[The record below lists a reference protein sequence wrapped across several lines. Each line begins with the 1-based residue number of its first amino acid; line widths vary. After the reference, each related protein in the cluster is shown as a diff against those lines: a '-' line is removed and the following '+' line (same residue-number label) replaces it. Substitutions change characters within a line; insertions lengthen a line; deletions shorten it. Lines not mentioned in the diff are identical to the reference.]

1 MTPTRHYWELGWWEA
16 TRREPDPRLRAHL
29 RGPYVGWTECT
40 SRTVRRREV
49 ASGVVPLIF
58 NLGEPYRLI
67 PGTDPDGSGEA
78 RGSFVAGLYDSPV
91 IVESGRSSCGLQ
103 VNFTPLGAHR
113 LLGIPMNSLA
123 NRAVDVEDVLGAGAR
138 ELVERLHGAPS
149 WGERFDIVDAFL
161 LDRLASAHAPSAP
174 IAWAWRALEES
185 GGRMSIGALASEI
198 GWSHKHLIQRF
209 RQQIGLPPKTVARIL
224 RFERVVHRLGR
235 ADVARWTDI
244 ALECGYYDQAHLIRD
259 FAEFAGSTP
268 SAFLGLVGDNEGGII
283 DA

>member
-1 MTPTRHYWELGWWEA
+1 MTPPRHYWELGWWEV

-40 SRTVRRREV
+40 SRSVRRREV

-58 NLGEPYRLI
+58 NLGQPYRLI
-67 PGTDPDGSGEA
+67 AGRDPAGAGEA
-78 RGSFVAGLYDSPV
+78 RGSFVAGLYDSHV
-91 IVESGRSSCGLQ
+91 IVESARSSCGLQ
-103 VNFTPLGAHR
+103 VNFTPLGAHL
-113 LLGIPMNSLA
+113 LLGIPMDSLT
-123 NRAVDVEDVLGAGAR
+123 NRAVELEDILGAEAR
-138 ELVERLHGAPS
+138 EIMDRLHDAPS

-161 LDRLASAHAPSAP
+161 LARLTSTHTPCAS
-174 IAWAWRALEES
+174 IAWAWHALEES
-185 GGRMSIGALASEI
+185 GGRIGIGALAREI

-209 RQQIGLPPKTVARIL
+209 RQQIGLPPKIVARIL
-224 RFERVVHRLGR
+224 RFERVVHRLRR

-268 SAFLGLVGDNEGGII
+268 SAFLGLVLDAEGGIL